1 MIIKKGA
8 MFGLDA
14 RIALAIFG
22 ALSVISGAAL
32 YSAIQEA
39 RKMQIIRTFDEFE
52 KAVTSYLLD
61 VGEDPEIHNSVV
73 HERVTLELIESS
85 KIGWQGPYLPF
96 SKEGSADHYIV
107 DSATKLKFWLY
118 TEQNTDW
125 GNSIGSA
132 GTSCTAGNPCV
143 YYLKTHLNAN
153 TSQSNE
159 LAAQLDEYYDGSD
172 GFDKGRFRIIWFDA
186 SKTNPVAFLE
196 MMPIL
201 SQP

>member
-1 MIIKKGA
+1 MKKGA

-32 YSAIQEA
+32 YSAIQES
-39 RKMQIIRTFDEFE
+39 RKMQVIRTFDEFE
-52 KAVTSYLLD
+52 KAVASYLLD
-61 VGEDPEIHNSVV
+61 VGSDPQIHDSVA
-73 HERVTLELIESS
+73 HERVALELIESS
-85 KIGWQGPYLPF
+85 KTGWKGPYLSF
-96 SKEGSADHYIV
+96 TKDGSADHYIV
-107 DSATKLKFWLY
+107 DSATKLKFWIY
-118 TEQNTDW
+118 TEQSTDW
-125 GNSIGSA
+125 GNSVGSS
-132 GTSCTAGNPCV
+132 GTACATGKSCI

-153 TSQSNE
+153 TTQSNQ

-172 GFDKGRFRIIWFDA
+172 GFDKGKFRIIWFDA
-186 SKTNPVAFLE
+186 AKTNPIAFLE